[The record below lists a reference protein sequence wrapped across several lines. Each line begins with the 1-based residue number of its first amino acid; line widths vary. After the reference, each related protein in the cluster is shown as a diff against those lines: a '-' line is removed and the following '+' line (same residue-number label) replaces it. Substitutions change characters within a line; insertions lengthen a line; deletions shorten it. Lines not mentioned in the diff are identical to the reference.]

1 MILAARSSN
10 KAVCF
15 RFIAEAN
22 LSYRM
27 LSTFRLVF
35 SFLLLTSIVYAQ
47 PQDTLTTEQLLQR
60 RGTAYSAL
68 LRPSRYLALDVNH
81 TLGGFRRYRF
91 FVGDEMHFKARG
103 EKYREELYDVTD
115 TTFSVLMANEVMN
128 RDEPVTFRLN
138 EIQTLYLHRRIPFI
152 TAAGTLF
159 PIAGGVY
166 LLADVVNNRGFYSNT
181 LPVVGSLVL
190 SGALFHIISNPHI
203 HLNKNHRLKVLRT
216 Y

>member
-1 MILAARSSN
+1 MKSRSQRFVILIFVCISSF
-10 KAVCF
+10 A
-15 RFIAEAN
+15 
-22 LSYRM
+22 L
-27 LSTFRLVF
+27 
-35 SFLLLTSIVYAQ
+35 AQ

-60 RGTAYSAL
+60 RGTSYQAL

-81 TLGGFRRYRF
+81 LLGGFRRYRYF
-91 FVGDEMHFKARG
+91 IGDELHFKARG

-115 TTFSVLMANEVMN
+115 STFSVLMANPIMN
-128 RDEPVTFRLN
+128 RDEPVTFRFN
-138 EIQTLYLHRRIPFI
+138 DIQKVYLHRRIPFI

-181 LPVVGSLVL
+181 LPVVGTLVL
-190 SGALFHIISNPHI
+190 SGALFHIVSNPNI
-203 HLNKNHRLKVLRT
+203 NINKNHRLKVLRT

>member
-1 MILAARSSN
+1 MKSFFRCLLASAF
-10 KAVCF
+10 V
-15 RFIAEAN
+15 FI
-22 LSYRM
+22 SQYVM
-27 LSTFRLVF
+27 
-35 SFLLLTSIVYAQ
+35 AQ

-60 RGTAYSAL
+60 KGTAYAAL

-81 TLGGFRRYRF
+81 VIGGFQRYRF
-91 FVGDEMHFKARG
+91 FVGDELHFKSGG

-115 TTFSVLMANEVMN
+115 STFSVLMANQVMN
-128 RDEPVTFRLN
+128 RDEPVTFRFDDV
-138 EIQTLYLHRRIPFI
+138 QKVYLHRRIPFI

-203 HLNKNHRLKVLRT
+203 KINKNHKLKVLRT

>member
-1 MILAARSSN
+1 MRFCLSLLFSILI
-10 KAVCF
+10 F
-15 RFIAEAN
+15 
-22 LSYRM
+22 
-27 LSTFRLVF
+27 
-35 SFLLLTSIVYAQ
+35 TSVIYAQ

-60 RGTAYSAL
+60 KGTGYAAL

-91 FVGDEMHFKARG
+91 FVGDELHFKARG

-115 TTFSVLMANEVMN
+115 STFSVLMANEVMN

-138 EIQTLYLHRRIPFI
+138 EVEKVFLHRRIPFI

-166 LLADVVNNRGFYSNT
+166 LVADIINNRGFYTNT
-181 LPVVGSLVL
+181 LPVVGTLIV
-190 SGALFHIISNPHI
+190 SGVLFHLVSNPHI
-203 HLNKNHRLKVLRT
+203 RINSNHRLKVLRT

>member
-1 MILAARSSN
+1 MTPFSQ
-10 KAVCF
+10 
-15 RFIAEAN
+15 RFISLIFVCISSCA
-22 LSYRM
+22 
-27 LSTFRLVF
+27 
-35 SFLLLTSIVYAQ
+35 IAQ

-60 RGTAYSAL
+60 RGTSYQAL

-91 FVGDEMHFKARG
+91 FVGDELHVKAGG
-103 EKYREELYDVTD
+103 EKYREQLYDVTD
-115 TTFSVLMANEVMN
+115 STFSVLMANPIMN
-128 RDEPVTFRLN
+128 RDEPVTFRFNDVQLVYLN
-138 EIQTLYLHRRIPFI
+138 RRIPFI

-181 LPVVGSLVL
+181 LPVVSTLVL
-190 SGALFHIISNPHI
+190 SGILFHIISNPHI
-203 HLNKNHRLKVLRT
+203 RINKNHRLKVLRT

>member
-1 MILAARSSN
+1 MLVPARLFF
-10 KAVCF
+10 V
-15 RFIAEAN
+15 
-22 LSYRM
+22 
-27 LSTFRLVF
+27 
-35 SFLLLTSIVYAQ
+35 FLLFSSIVYAQ

-91 FVGDEMHFKARG
+91 FVGDEIHFKARN

-115 TTFSVLMANEVMN
+115 TTFSILMANQVMN
-128 RDEPVTFRLN
+128 RDEPVTFRLD
-138 EIQTLYLHRRIPFI
+138 ELQTVYLHRRIPFI

-166 LLADVVNNRGFYSNT
+166 LLADVVNNRGFYGNT
-181 LPVVGSLVL
+181 LPVVGALVA
-190 SGALFHIISNPHI
+190 SGVLFHIISNPHVRI
-203 HLNKNHRLKVLRT
+203 NKNHRLKVLRT

>member
-1 MILAARSSN
+1 MRS
-10 KAVCF
+10 
-15 RFIAEAN
+15 
-22 LSYRM
+22 LLYT
-27 LSTFRLVF
+27 LPVF
-35 SFLLLTSIVYAQ
+35 WLLTLTAYAQ

-68 LRPSRYLALDVNH
+68 LRPTRYLALDVNH
-81 TLGGFRRYRF
+81 ALGGFRRYRF
-91 FVGDEMHFKARG
+91 FVGDELHFKARG

-115 TTFSVLMANEVMN
+115 STFSVLMANEVMN
-128 RDEPVTFRLN
+128 RDEPVTFRFDDVQLV
-138 EIQTLYLHRRIPFI
+138 YLHRRIPFV

-181 LPVVGSLVL
+181 IPVVGALVG
-190 SGALFHIISNPHI
+190 SGLLFHIISNPHI
-203 HLNKNHRLKVLRT
+203 RLNANHRLKVLRT